1 MFLKDFISKI
11 EKTGLTVSVKS
22 NNDKNCISIFNKNTE
37 NPIIFM
43 NEDDI
48 GYIKIYNDIFNLDK
62 SKYII
67 DTAMDFFKTPKE
79 ERIQENYCLYYTDLS
94 GNLRIIEKHY
104 SIITSCYLFNESLES
119 FKDIGELM
127 NSFASTLN
135 KDKYIL
141 RNVDIK
147 NLSDNWKPESFGGNN
162 NSIKYFKVEGDKL

>member
-22 NNDKNCISIFNKNTE
+22 NKDKHCISIFNDNTE

-48 GYIKIYNDIFNLDK
+48 GYIKIYNDVFNLDK

-67 DTAMDFFKTPKE
+67 DTSIDFFKTPKE

-94 GNLRIIEKHY
+94 GYLRIIEKHY
-104 SIITSCYLFNESLES
+104 SSITSSYLFNESQER

-127 NSFASTLN
+127 NSFITTLN
-135 KDKYIL
+135 RGKYIL

-147 NLSDNWKPESFGGNN
+147 CLLDNWKPESFGGNN
-162 NSIKYFKVEGDKL
+162 NSIKYFKVEDDLL

>member
-22 NNDKNCISIFNKNTE
+22 NNDENCISIFNDNTE

-67 DTAMDFFKTPKE
+67 DTAIDFFKTPKE
-79 ERIQENYCLYYTDLS
+79 ERIQENYCLYYRDLS
-94 GNLRIIEKHY
+94 GYLRIIEKHY
-104 SIITSCYLFNESLES
+104 SSITSCYLFNESQES
-119 FKDIGELM
+119 FKDIRELM
-127 NSFASTLN
+127 NSFVTTLN
-135 KDKYIL
+135 KNKYIL

-147 NLSDNWKPESFGGNN
+147 ELPDNWKPESFGGNN
-162 NSIKYFKVEGDKL
+162 NSIKYFKVEDDKL

>member
-11 EKTGLTVSVKS
+11 EETGLTVSVKS
-22 NNDKNCISIFNKNTE
+22 NNDKNCISIFNDNTE

-67 DTAMDFFKTPKE
+67 DTAIDFFKTPKE
-79 ERIQENYCLYYTDLS
+79 ERIQDNYCLYYRDLS
-94 GNLRIIEKHY
+94 GYLRIIEKHY
-104 SIITSCYLFNESLES
+104 SSITSCYLFNESQES
-119 FKDIGELM
+119 FKDIRELM
-127 NSFASTLN
+127 NSFITTLN
-135 KDKYIL
+135 KGKYIL

-147 NLSDNWKPESFGGNN
+147 CLPDNWKPESFGGNN
-162 NSIKYFKVEGDKL
+162 NSIKYFKVESGLL

>member
-1 MFLKDFISKI
+1 MFTKDFISKM
-11 EKTGLTVSVKS
+11 ENSGLTVEKEYYYDVCDISVF
-22 NNDKNCISIFNKNTE
+22 NGNIQHPIAFISD
-37 NPIIFM
+37 
-43 NEDDI
+43 EDV
-48 GYIKIYNDIFNLDK
+48 GFVKIYNDVFELDK
-62 SKYII
+62 AKNII
-67 DTAMDFFKTPKE
+67 DNVMDFFKTPKE
-79 ERIQENYCLYYTDLS
+79 ERTQENYCLYYPDLS

-104 SIITSCYLFNESLES
+104 SSITSCYLFNESLES

-162 NSIKYFKVEGDKL
+162 NSIKYFKVESD

>member
-22 NNDKNCISIFNKNTE
+22 NNDKNCISIFNDNTE

-67 DTAMDFFKTPKE
+67 DTAIDFFKTPKE
-79 ERIQENYCLYYTDLS
+79 ERIQERYCLYYSDLS
-94 GNLRIIEKHY
+94 GHLRVIEKHY
-104 SIITSCYLFNESLES
+104 SSIISGYLFNESMDN

-127 NSFASTLN
+127 NYYSIMLN
-135 KDKYIL
+135 KDKYTL

-147 NLSDNWKPESFGGNN
+147 ELPDNWKPEAFGGNN
-162 NSIKYFKVEGDKL
+162 NSIKYFKVEDDKL

>member
-22 NNDKNCISIFNKNTE
+22 NNGKNCISIFNDNTE

-67 DTAMDFFKTPKE
+67 DTAIDFFKTPKE
-79 ERIQENYCLYYTDLS
+79 ERIQDRYCLYYSDLS
-94 GNLRIIEKHY
+94 GYLRVIEKHY
-104 SIITSCYLFNESLES
+104 SSIISGYLFNESMDN

-127 NSFASTLN
+127 NYYSIMLN
-135 KDKYIL
+135 KDKYTL

-147 NLSDNWKPESFGGNN
+147 ELPDNWKPESFGGNN
-162 NSIKYFKVEGDKL
+162 NSIKYFKVEDDKL